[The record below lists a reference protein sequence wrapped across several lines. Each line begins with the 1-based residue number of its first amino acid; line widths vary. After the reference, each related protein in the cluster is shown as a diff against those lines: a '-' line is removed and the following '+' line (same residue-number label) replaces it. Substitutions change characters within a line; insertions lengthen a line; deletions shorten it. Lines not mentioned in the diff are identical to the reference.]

1 MDRRELVLAALAAGD
16 GDRHDPVEVQKMF
29 FLIDRKVPNEVEGPH
44 FDFQPYNYGPF
55 DRAVYEELEAASRD
69 GLVRMIPRGTWSEY
83 ELTEEGL
90 EAGREAL
97 EQLSDRGAK
106 YLRAASDFVRSLSFN
121 ELVSVIYKSF
131 PEMRENS
138 VFQQEE

>member
-1 MDRRELVLAALAAGD
+1 MDRREVVLAALAAGA
-16 GDRHDPVEVQKMF
+16 GEPHDPVEVQKMF
-29 FLIDRKVPNEVEGPH
+29 FLIDEKIPDEVDGPH
-44 FDFQPYNYGPF
+44 FNFQPYNYGPF
-55 DRAVYEELEAASRD
+55 DRDVYVELEAAARD

-83 ELTEEGL
+83 ELTEEGQ

-106 YLRAASDFVRSLSFN
+106 YLRAVSDFVRSLSFD
-121 ELVSVIYKSF
+121 ELVSVIYKAF

-138 VFQQEE
+138 VFEQE

>member
-1 MDRRELVLAALAAGD
+1 MDRRELVLAALAAG
-16 GDRHDPVEVQKMF
+16 GGERHDPVEVQKMF
-29 FLIDRKVPNEVEGPH
+29 FLIDEKIPDEVDGPH

-55 DRAVYEELEAASRD
+55 DRHVYVELESASRD

-90 EAGREAL
+90 EVGEEAL
-97 EQLSDRGAK
+97 EELSERGVK
-106 YLRAASDFVRSLSFN
+106 YLRAASDFVRSLSFD
-121 ELVSVIYKSF
+121 ELVSVVYKNF

-138 VFQQEE
+138 VFEQD